1 MSKQS
6 APENLEPTTSVEHVK
21 EFQSGDLND
30 LCDATDAAIT
40 DGSGL
45 GWLDLPI
52 RQELEHYWRGVVP
65 MPSRDLFVARL
76 DGVICGACQTV
87 KPRSRNEAQKFHLNI
102 ITHFV
107 APWARGQKF
116 TQKLFERAEKF
127 ALDNNFTVINLDIR
141 ETLTETMRLYEML
154 GFHRYGEHPAHTI
167 VDGKVLKGYYYTKI
181 IDPTLSKAVQGN
193 RQISK
198 K

>member
-1 MSKQS
+1 MSEQ
-6 APENLEPTTSVEHVK
+6 ARLDTFEPTTSVEHVK
-21 EFQSGDLND
+21 EFHSGDLND
-30 LCDATDAAIT
+30 LCDAADASIA
-40 DGSGL
+40 DGNGL

-52 RQELEHYWRGVVP
+52 PEEMKRYWNGIVP

-87 KPRSRNEAQKFHLNI
+87 KPRLRNEAQGFHIQI

-107 APWARGQKF
+107 APWARD
-116 TQKLFERAEKF
+116 R
-127 ALDNNFTVINLDIR
+127 NFTRQLFGLAEEFAIENGFKIINLDIR

-154 GFHRYGEHPAHTI
+154 GFRRYGEHPAHTI

-181 IDPTLSKAVQGN
+181 IDPSLAKTMEKQ
-193 RQISK
+193 SK